1 MDFNSGALHSAEPG
15 HLTLGELV
23 YGYGEFLSH
32 VLAAALSYNILGNE
46 FVLKSVRD

>member
-15 HLTLGELV
+15 HLALGGLM

-32 VLAAALSYNILGNE
+32 ILAAALSYNMFGNE
-46 FVLKSVRD
+46 CVFKTVRD